1 MQLIFGWTSYLL
13 SGFFQLGK
21 SHFSCSK
28 ASLSFGV
35 GMRKEDNEKPVNQAK
50 DDLSFS
56 PALAGRYSLFQV
68 LDLKRIFQ
76 RYEHT
81 RDAQHSG

>member
-1 MQLIFGWTSYLL
+1 MNLIFGWTPYLL
-13 SGFFQLGK
+13 SDFFQLGRELFQLHQT
-21 SHFSCSK
+21 SV
-28 ASLSFGV
+28 SFGV

-56 PALAGRYSLFQV
+56 PALAGRRSLFQV

-76 RYEHT
+76 RYEHR
-81 RDAQHSG
+81 RDAQHNG